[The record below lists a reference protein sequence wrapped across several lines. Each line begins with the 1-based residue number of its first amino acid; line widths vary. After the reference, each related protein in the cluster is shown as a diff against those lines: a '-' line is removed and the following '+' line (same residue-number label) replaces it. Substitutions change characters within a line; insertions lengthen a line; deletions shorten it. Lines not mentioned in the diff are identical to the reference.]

1 MSIGETGVPSE
12 NLAPNTVFVHHKF
25 QFDSSGF
32 EPGLPE
38 WKADTL
44 AQGFL
49 TFFGRPKI
57 N

>member
-49 TFFGRPKI
+49 TYFGRPKI